1 MASWGVDLAL
11 QADAMDDQAAREV
24 VAMQFA
30 GGLSIARLA
39 EDWERDQAWIEDA
52 IRRAL
57 LETIPERNGGLKV
70 SRWKAQTER
79 SEELEAVRD
88 AQSSLEFEG

>member
-1 MASWGVDLAL
+1 
-11 QADAMDDQAAREV
+11 MDDQAAREV

-39 EDWERDQAWIEDA
+39 EDWERDPEWVEEA

-70 SRWKAQTER
+70 SQWARER
-79 SEELEAVRD
+79 ERLKRESDEED
-88 AQSSLEFEG
+88 AQGALWK